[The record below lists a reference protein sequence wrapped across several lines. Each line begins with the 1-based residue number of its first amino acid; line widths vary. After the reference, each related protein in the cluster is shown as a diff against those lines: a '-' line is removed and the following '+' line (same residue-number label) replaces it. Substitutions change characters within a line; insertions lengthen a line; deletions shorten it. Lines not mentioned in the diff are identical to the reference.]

1 MKLIITLGAI
11 ALFCFNSINVNGQNS
26 LISFSLTYNYN
37 HNYVVRP
44 GPGGLVPF
52 ENVFTPNFSFGFS
65 QNIKKLKL
73 PLALLFNLN
82 YSQLGG
88 KYTAGPL
95 KGNRLIWHGI
105 GPSVGLGT
113 NLSKI
118 WSLRSSLNYDYLV
131 NTNKFGIGLQR
142 NLLSFEIAT
151 GLSIHKNIKL
161 ELIYQPFITPYV
173 HLISSPTIY
182 DKEYWRIFAIGA
194 TYSIIK

>member
-1 MKLIITLGAI
+1 MQ
-11 ALFCFNSINVNGQNS
+11 GQNS
-26 LISFSLTYNYN
+26 SINFSLMYNYN
-37 HNYVVRP
+37 HNYVVHP

-52 ENVFTPNFSFGFS
+52 DNVFTPNLSFGFS

-95 KGNRLIWHGI
+95 TGHRLIWHGI
-105 GPSVGLGT
+105 GPSAGLGI
-113 NLSKI
+113 NLSKN
-118 WSLRSSLNYDYLV
+118 WTVRSSLNYDYLV

-142 NLLSFEIAT
+142 NLLSYEIAT
-151 GLSIHKNIKL
+151 GLIVYKNIKL

-173 HLISSPTIY
+173 HLISSPTVY
-182 DKEYWRIFAIGA
+182 DKEYWKIFAIGA
-194 TYSIIK
+194 TYSIFR